1 MTVHLDGHPFFVHL
15 LEKAELVSENVL
27 FQFVKYAV
35 EMGVAGEDGEDV
47 ADVHAYAFVVG
58 RGVGSIAGEGFL
70 VAVECQAYELA
81 FGVQH
86 RGA

>member
-1 MTVHLDGHPFFVHL
+1 
-15 LEKAELVSENVL
+15 
-27 FQFVKYAV
+27 
-35 EMGVAGEDGEDV
+35 MGVAGEDGEDV
-47 ADVHAYAFVVG
+47 ADVHADAFVVG

>member
-35 EMGVAGEDGEDV
+35 EVGVAGEDSEDV

-58 RGVGSIAGEGFL
+58 RGVGSIAGEGFF
-70 VAVECQAYELA
+70 VAVECQAYEA
-81 FGVQH
+81 AAGVEY
-86 RGA
+86 RGS